1 MLVNHKV
8 QILIFI
14 SLMQLYCSCTK
25 KDANPPEIYLQ
36 SPLSNESFQLPCDI
50 KVSGYAIDNEKVD
63 RVEVA
68 LISENSVTI
77 IQGFNIES
85 DSSYFEYDLSLF
97 VEDRLLLS
105 GNYFINIK
113 AYDEFENFTSEYISI
128 YLNEIPKTLESL
140 IYITS
145 NSNQTFIHQQDSL
158 GNSQLVKQ
166 LSGNH
171 ILSMGNSRSQHL
183 FVGTDQNGDFI
194 DLNSFTNLWNV
205 PIATPNNLLF
215 IDGSNSNYGDQSH
228 LVLGDGR
235 IISYNKNG
243 NIINTIYSNPQEL
256 FGKFNIQEDIVLVET
271 YSSFLERDL
280 SVYFRQSGIEKQ
292 RVEIN
297 GEIVKIVPILNNEY
311 AIFSQ
316 FLNVSRISI
325 YYENLNQLY
334 TDLEL
339 PNSIIYDARFIN
351 DYLIFSSSNGLYK
364 YDFNLNILN
373 QISSNI
379 KPSKI
384 ILNEMDPFIYLTV
397 GDELWAYSEDGNLS
411 FLSSFLDSIR
421 NFIPIYNK

>member
-77 IQGFNIES
+77 IQGFNIEA

-205 PIATPNNLLF
+205 PIASPNNLLF

-397 GDELWAYSEDGNLS
+397 GDELWTYSEDGNLS

>member
-25 KDANPPEIYLQ
+25 NDSNPPDIYVQ

-50 KVSGYAIDNEKVD
+50 TISGYAIDNEKVD

-77 IQGFNIES
+77 VQGFDIEA

-105 GNYFINIK
+105 GSYFINIK

-145 NSNQTFIHQQDSL
+145 NSNQTFIYQQDSL
-158 GNSQLVKQ
+158 GNSLLVKQ

-183 FVGTDQNGDFI
+183 FVGSDQNGDFF

-205 PIATPNNLLF
+205 PIASPNNLLF
-215 IDGSNSNYGDQSH
+215 IDGSNSDSGDQSH

-243 NIINTIYSNPQEL
+243 NIINTIYSNHQEL
-256 FGKFNIQEDIVLVET
+256 FGKFNIQEHIVLVET

-280 SVYFRQSGIEKQ
+280 TVYFRQSGIEKQ

-325 YYENLNQLY
+325 YYENSNQLY

-339 PNSIIYDARFIN
+339 PNSIIYDARLIN

-384 ILNEMDPFIYLTV
+384 ILNEIDSFIYLTV
-397 GDELWAYSEDGNLS
+397 GNELWAYSEDGNLS
-411 FLSSFLDSIR
+411 LLSNFIDSIR
-421 NFIPIYNK
+421 NFIPVYNK